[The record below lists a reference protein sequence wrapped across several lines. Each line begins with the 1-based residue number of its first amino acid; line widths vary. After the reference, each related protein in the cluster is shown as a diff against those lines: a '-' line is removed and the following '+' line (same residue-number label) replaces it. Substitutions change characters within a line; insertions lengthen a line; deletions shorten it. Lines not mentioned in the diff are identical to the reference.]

1 MANEISTY
9 RARPIIDGILNR
21 LKNLYAE
28 QRVVVETKNVFK
40 SVTIIVNGVL
50 FAAATIVS
58 LLDIVFGANI
68 IEPIVQ
74 VFTTDPDVAT
84 RVLTVVTQVYT
95 VLNIMLRLKTTT
107 PVTLKTETKEEAVAS
122 K

>member
-1 MANEISTY
+1 MADETLY
-9 RARPIIDGILNR
+9 RARPIIDGFLAR
-21 LKNLYAE
+21 LKTLYAD
-28 QRVVVETKNVFK
+28 QRVVVQAKNVMQ
-40 SVTIIVNGVL
+40 SATIVINGVL

-58 LLDIVFGANI
+58 ILDIVFGANI
-68 IEPIVQ
+68 IEPIVK

-95 VLNIMLRLKTTT
+95 VLNIILRLRTTT